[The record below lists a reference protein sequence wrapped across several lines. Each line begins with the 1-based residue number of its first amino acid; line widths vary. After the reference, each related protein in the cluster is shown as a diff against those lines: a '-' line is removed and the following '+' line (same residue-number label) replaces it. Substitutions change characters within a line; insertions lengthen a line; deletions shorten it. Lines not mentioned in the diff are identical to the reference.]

1 MFIPIVPTVY
11 FICFSYMYHLVES
24 GILSDISVTPDQDHT
39 HPAEQLT
46 GHRGSWS
53 TLGAAIGSS
62 ASASNSTVI
71 LRRYKSYAHAAESA
85 APESK

>member
-1 MFIPIVPTVY
+1 
-11 FICFSYMYHLVES
+11 MYHLVES

-53 TLGAAIGSS
+53 TLGA
-62 ASASNSTVI
+62 SASNSTVI